1 MANIHLALEKVAKR
15 NVTVRRGDGMP
26 PAQDAMM
33 QRRRLKSELR
43 RIRTKAGFRQQDV
56 AEAMDWSLSKLIR
69 LESSGKVATSDLR
82 ALLQHYKVV
91 DQKEIERYVA
101 MARASKEEGWW
112 SKYREATSPEFL
124 TFLGYEYSASAIY
137 QFEPQLIPGQLQ
149 DKEYAREVLA
159 AYGGPA
165 TSTRL
170 EEWVEL
176 RLERQYEL
184 FERATP
190 AEMNFVLDEAVLH
203 RWVGGRDVMRR
214 QLKHLKEYATRDHVT
229 IEIVP
234 FRAGAHPGMKGPFV
248 ILEFSEFDDVLYLEN
263 SRGSM
268 VSRDKQDEI
277 ETYRESFDQL
287 QKHAKGEG
295 LEEIVDR
302 VLKEMS
308 G

>member
-1 MANIHLALEKVAKR
+1 
-15 NVTVRRGDGMP
+15 
-26 PAQDAMM
+26 
-33 QRRRLKSELR
+33 
-43 RIRTKAGFRQQDV
+43 
-56 AEAMDWSLSKLIR
+56 
-69 LESSGKVATSDLR
+69 
-82 ALLQHYKVV
+82 
-91 DQKEIERYVA
+91 
-101 MARASKEEGWW
+101 
-112 SKYREATSPEFL
+112 
-124 TFLGYEYSASAIY
+124 
-137 QFEPQLIPGQLQ
+137 
-149 DKEYAREVLA
+149 
-159 AYGGPA
+159 
-165 TSTRL
+165 
-170 EEWVEL
+170 
-176 RLERQYEL
+176 
-184 FERATP
+184 
-190 AEMNFVLDEAVLH
+190 
-203 RWVGGRDVMRR
+203 MRR

>member
-1 MANIHLALEKVAKR
+1 
-15 NVTVRRGDGMP
+15 MP

-43 RIRTKAGFRQQDV
+43 RIRAKAGFRQQDV

-82 ALLQHYKVV
+82 ALLQHYKIV
-91 DQKEIERYVA
+91 DQKEIERFVA

-137 QFEPQLIPGQLQ
+137 QFEPLLIPGQLQ

-165 TSTRL
+165 TSARL

-184 FERATP
+184 FERPSP
-190 AEMNFVLDEAVLH
+190 AEMNFVLDEAALR

-214 QLKHLKEYATRDHVT
+214 QLKRLREFAARDHVT
-229 IEIVP
+229 IDVVP
-234 FRAGAHPGMKGPFV
+234 FRAGAHPGMKGPFE

-268 VSRDKQDEI
+268 ISRDKPDEI

-287 QKHAKGEG
+287 QRLAKGEG
-295 LEEIVDR
+295 LDAIVDR
-302 VLKEMS
+302 ILKEMS

>member
-1 MANIHLALEKVAKR
+1 
-15 NVTVRRGDGMP
+15 MP

-43 RIRTKAGFRQQDV
+43 RIRMKAGFRQQDV

-82 ALLQHYKVV
+82 ALLQHYKVL
-91 DQKEIERYVA
+91 DQKEVERYVA

-159 AYGGPA
+159 SYGGPA

-229 IEIVP
+229 IEVVP
-234 FRAGAHPGMKGPFV
+234 FRAGAHPGMKGTFV

-287 QKHAKGEG
+287 QKLAKGEG
-295 LEEIVDR
+295 LDEIVDR
-302 VLKEMS
+302 VLKELS

>member
-1 MANIHLALEKVAKR
+1 
-15 NVTVRRGDGMP
+15 
-26 PAQDAMM
+26 M

-43 RIRTKAGFRQQDV
+43 RIRTKAKLRQQDV

-82 ALLQHYKVV
+82 ALLQHYNITE
-91 DQKEIERYVA
+91 QKEIDRFVA

-137 QFEPQLIPGQLQ
+137 QFELTLIPGLLQ

-159 AYGGPA
+159 AYGGPVP
-165 TSTRL
+165 STRL
-170 EEWVEL
+170 EEWIEL

-184 FERATP
+184 FERASP
-190 AEMNFVLDEAVLH
+190 PEMYFVMDEAALH

-214 QLKHLKEYATRDHVT
+214 QLKKLKEFAQRDYIT
-229 IEIVP
+229 IEVVP
-234 FRAGAHPGMKGPFV
+234 FSAGAHPGMKGPFV
-248 ILEFSEFDDVLYLEN
+248 VLEFPEYDEDALFLEN
-263 SRGSM
+263 SRGDM
-268 VSRDKQDEI
+268 VSRDIQEEI
-277 ETYRESFDQL
+277 AKFRESFEQL
-287 QKHAKGEG
+287 RALAGKVEFEA
-295 LEEIVDR
+295 IVDK
-302 VLKEMS
+302 VLKEMT

>member
-1 MANIHLALEKVAKR
+1 
-15 NVTVRRGDGMP
+15 
-26 PAQDAMM
+26 M
-33 QRRRLKSELR
+33 QRRRLKAELR
-43 RIRTKAGFRQQDV
+43 RIRTKAKLRQQDV
-56 AEAMDWSLSKLIR
+56 ADAMDWSLSKLIR

-82 ALLQHYKVV
+82 ALLQHYNIT
-91 DQKEIERYVA
+91 DPKEIDRFVA

-137 QFEPQLIPGQLQ
+137 QFEPLLIPGPLQ

-176 RLERQYEL
+176 RLERQLEL
-184 FERATP
+184 FERPSP

-214 QLKHLKEYATRDHVT
+214 QLKRLKEFAARDHVS
-229 IEIVP
+229 IDIVP

-268 VSRDKQDEI
+268 VSRDKPDEI
-277 ETYRESFDQL
+277 VTYRDSFDQL
-287 QKHAKGEG
+287 QRLAKGEG
-295 LEEIVDR
+295 LEAIIDR